1 MNIWKVKIWLS
12 QERKELSKWNKKIF
26 FLVSQVL
33 TFRQTKQTIKNV
45 ADTAFKNV
53 GLISVY
59 SVLKSNKQNVRKRS
73 YE

>member
-59 SVLKSNKQNVRKRS
+59 SGLKSNKQNVRKRS